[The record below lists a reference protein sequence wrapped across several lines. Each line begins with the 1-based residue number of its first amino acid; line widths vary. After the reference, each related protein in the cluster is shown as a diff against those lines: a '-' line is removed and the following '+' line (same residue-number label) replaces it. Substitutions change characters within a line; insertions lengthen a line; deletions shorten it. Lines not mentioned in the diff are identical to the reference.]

1 MQASLVILLAIAAL
15 HVADTYASAE
25 LDTGLRQR
33 TPSVREVEAAVEK
46 AREIN
51 LLKRGINSIERNYT
65 GRSVSRCPLSLHHGT
80 RQLSDAKISTRAND
94 ALLAVRTL
102 MIDGGY
108 SLADLQHDSVRD
120 VFKRVNGLSCDV
132 PRPSNCD
139 FKSKYRNADG
149 SCNNRRN
156 PEWGMAGSV
165 QRRVLSNDYVEENCC
180 DTNLRGDIDK
190 CFNIIM
196 PQFGLEFSSSIFVP
210 GYCMEVRRSA
220 PVFCPD
226 ATSNGVSLRQ
236 QTTSL
241 TSFVDA
247 SNVYGS
253 SASRQEE
260 LRENEN
266 GYRLKT
272 AIFGNQERLPN
283 GPSDTCTLTNS
294 SQDCSAA
301 GDGRVNEVPTLTS
314 YHFLFVKEHNRI
326 ADTIKEFYDNDETI
340 FQETRRILIA
350 IMQKI
355 VYDEFLPSFFS
366 QKGLSEY
373 KLQSSA
379 NYVYNPDTDPTMLNA
394 FGIAYRVGHSWISQR
409 MRLFSR
415 SLTLIH
421 TPGFTRK
428 TENTFNNP
436 DMTYLP
442 NGFERLAYY
451 LSGTQSPETDSII
464 EEAVRS
470 RLFLDT
476 DNNIAFDLAA
486 LNIQRGRDHGLPS
499 YNKYRKWCGL
509 SSVGRKWAYDGNSG
523 LIDHT
528 YRARQML
535 KGAGYKSP
543 RDIDLFVGGLT
554 ETPLSGGNLG
564 PTFECIIGRQFQ
576 RLKFGDRLWYQN
588 KDAGFTND
596 QIAAI
601 QGYSLSKVLCNN
613 YNFEKVHFPSAFESR
628 SPGGGNGGYQGSWWN
643 SGNWGNSGNWTD
655 WGNYNPSNYWYD
667 DIGTNGRTTLTSCGD
682 IPDLDLSAFE
692 PKFYKKTM
700 ETDELENNVDIKEKL
715 ERMLDE
721 IGKI

>member
-1 MQASLVILLAIAAL
+1 MASLVILLTVAAFL
-15 HVADTYASAE
+15 VADAYAPAE
-25 LDTGLRQR
+25 LETGLRQR

-51 LLKRGINSIERNYT
+51 LLKRGINLVGRNYT

-108 SLADLQHDSVRD
+108 SLEDLQHDSVRGI
-120 VFKRVNGLSCDV
+120 FKRINGLSCEV
-132 PRPSNCD
+132 PQPSNCD
-139 FKSKYRNADG
+139 FSSTYRNADG

-165 QRRVLSNDYVEENCC
+165 QRRVLSNDYDDNLGSPRTKGFRGRSLPNSRTVSNTVHCSSTFQETRSDRLTLHVMGFGQFLDHDIARTPETEVEDCC
-180 DTNLRGDIDK
+180 DTNLRGDIDR
-190 CFNIIM
+190 CFNIIV
-196 PQFGLEFSSSIFVP
+196 PQFGYESSPIFVP

-226 ATSNGVSLRQ
+226 ATSSGVSLRQ

-253 SASRQEE
+253 STSSQAE
-260 LRENEN
+260 LRENGN

-272 AIFGNQERLPN
+272 AVFGNQERLPN
-283 GPSDTCTLTNS
+283 GPADTCTLTNS
-294 SQDCSAA
+294 SQSCSVA

-326 ADTIKEFYDNDETI
+326 ADTIKEFYDDDETI

-355 VYDEFLPSFFS
+355 VYDEFLPSFLS
-366 QKGLSEY
+366 RRGLERY

-379 NYVYNPDTDPTMLNA
+379 NYVYNPNTDPTMLNA
-394 FGIAYRVGHSWISQR
+394 FGIAFRVGHTWIPQR

-415 SLTLIH
+415 SLNQIS

-428 TENTFNNP
+428 TENTFQNP
-436 DMTYLP
+436 DMTYLS

-451 LSGTQSPETDSII
+451 LSGSQSPETDRVI
-464 EEAVRS
+464 EEAIRS

-499 YNKYRKWCGL
+499 YNEYRKWCGL
-509 SSVGRKWAYDGNSG
+509 SSVRSNWDYFWGNSG

-528 YRARQML
+528 NHARRML
-535 KGAGYKSP
+535 RNAGYKSP
-543 RDIDLFVGGLT
+543 LDIDLFVGGLT
-554 ETPLSGGNLG
+554 ETPLRGGNLG

-588 KDAGFTND
+588 KDAGFTDD

-601 QGYSLSKVLCNN
+601 QRYSLSKVLCNN
-613 YNFEKVHFPSAFESR
+613 
-628 SPGGGNGGYQGSWWN
+628 
-643 SGNWGNSGNWTD
+643 
-655 WGNYNPSNYWYD
+655 
-667 DIGTNGRTTLTSCGD
+667 
-682 IPDLDLSAFE
+682 
-692 PKFYKKTM
+692 
-700 ETDELENNVDIKEKL
+700 
-715 ERMLDE
+715 
-721 IGKI
+721 

>member
-1 MQASLVILLAIAAL
+1 MASLVILLAIAAF
-15 HVADTYASAE
+15 HVADTYALAGLE
-25 LDTGLRQR
+25 TGLRQR

-51 LLKRGINSIERNYT
+51 LLKRGINLIGRNYT

-108 SLADLQHDSVRD
+108 SLEDLQHDSVRD
-120 VFKRVNGLSCDV
+120 IFKRVNGMSCDV
-132 PRPSNCD
+132 PQPSNCD
-139 FKSKYRNADG
+139 FRSKYRNADG

-165 QRRVLSNDYVEENCC
+165 QRRVLSNDYDDTLGSPRTKGFRGRSLPNPRTVSNTVHRNSTFQETRSDRLTLHVMGFGQFLDHDIARTPETEMEEDCC
-180 DTNLRGDIDK
+180 DTDLRGDIDK
-190 CFNIIM
+190 CFNIIV
-196 PQFGLEFSSSIFVP
+196 PQFGSEPSRIFVP

-236 QTTSL
+236 QTTTL

-253 SASRQEE
+253 SASRQAQ
-260 LRENEN
+260 LRENGN

-283 GPSDTCTLTNS
+283 GPSNTCTLTDS
-294 SQDCSAA
+294 SQNCSAA

-326 ADTIKEFYDNDETI
+326 ADTIKEFYETDETI

-366 QKGLSEY
+366 QKGLERY
-373 KLQSSA
+373 KLRSSA
-379 NYVYNPDTDPTMLNA
+379 KFVYNPDTDPTMLNA
-394 FGIAYRVGHSWISQR
+394 FGIAFRVGHTWIPQR

-415 SLTLIH
+415 SLTQIN
-421 TPGFTRK
+421 TPGFNRK
-428 TENTFNNP
+428 TENTFENP

-451 LSGTQSPETDSII
+451 LSGSQSPETDRII

-470 RLFLDT
+470 LLFLDT

-499 YNKYRKWCGL
+499 YNKYRTWCGL
-509 SSVGRKWAYDGNSG
+509 SSVRSNWDSFWGNSG

-528 YRARQML
+528 NRARRL
-535 KGAGYKSP
+535 LRKAGYKSP
-543 RDIDLFVGGLT
+543 LDIDLFVGGLT

-588 KDAGFTND
+588 KDAGFTYD

-613 YNFEKVHFPSAFESR
+613 YNFERVHFPSAFESR
-628 SPGGGNGGYQGSWWN
+628 YVP
-643 SGNWGNSGNWTD
+643 
-655 WGNYNPSNYWYD
+655 PS
-667 DIGTNGRTTLTSCGD
+667 
-682 IPDLDLSAFE
+682 
-692 PKFYKKTM
+692 
-700 ETDELENNVDIKEKL
+700 
-715 ERMLDE
+715 
-721 IGKI
+721 